1 MVTYRWTDAS
11 ALYQAKHGHSKE
23 PRTKSAWEYIEARL
37 DDYSP
42 EEINGDEDKEDD
54 EPSPG
59 NDDDNENYR
68 PTGFG

>member
-11 ALYQAKHGHSKE
+11 ALYQAKHGHSQE
-23 PRTKSAWEYIEARL
+23 PRTKSAWEYIQARL
-37 DDYSP
+37 DGYSP
-42 EEINGDEDKEDD
+42 EEINGDEDDD
-54 EPSPG
+54 ELSAG